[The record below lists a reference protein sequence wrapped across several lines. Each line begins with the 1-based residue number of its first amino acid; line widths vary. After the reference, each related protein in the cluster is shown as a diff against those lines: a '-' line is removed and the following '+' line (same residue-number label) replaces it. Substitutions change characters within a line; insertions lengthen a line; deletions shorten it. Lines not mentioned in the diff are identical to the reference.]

1 MMPKQLARARR
12 PKRLSPRPIVEDLVR
27 INVCELAVP
36 RDWKTYSASWIDLKY
51 PQLSGLKVS
60 WNRVEFRHASGRV
73 ESFALKRIKTGLG
86 GYYRHA
92 FICHC
97 GRAVTNLYFCRGEI
111 TCVKCSGAIYA
122 SQTRSQS
129 GRKALQFIRLCEFI
143 RLFPKPTRKTKQRLQ
158 ARLMQY
164 NPSVKSRPS
173 KRLIPNPID
182 QNPWAHWRSPM

>member
-1 MMPKQLARARR
+1 MMPPQLAKARR
-12 PKRLSPRPIVEDLVR
+12 PKRSSRPLVEDLTK
-27 INVCELAVP
+27 ICICELDIP
-36 RDWKTYSASWIDLKY
+36 RDWKAYSAPWIGLKY
-51 PQLSGLKVS
+51 PQLSGLKVA

-73 ESFALKRIKTGLG
+73 EAFALKRIKTGF

-92 FICHC
+92 FICYC

-173 KRLIPNPID
+173 KRLSYQAKLPI
-182 QNPWAHWRSPM
+182 